1 LTPSPSRAFDL
12 SPSLP
17 YAAVILAA
25 HAAAGLALMAMV
37 AGVGGAALALL
48 VVVLGVLAARQHALL
63 RAAGSP
69 RRVLL
74 DADGRARL
82 ELRDGRSV
90 LVSPDGPRRVTRFWV
105 VLPTGRLSA
114 VLLTRDM
121 PGAANFRHLC
131 VWSLWGQLSREMAGN
146 ASRALDTP

>member
-1 LTPSPSRAFDL
+1 LTSSPSRVFDL

-17 YAAVILAA
+17 YAALILAA
-25 HAAAGLALMAMV
+25 HSAAGLALAAMV
-37 AGVGGAALALL
+37 PGVGGAALALL
-48 VVVLGVLAARQHALL
+48 VVLLGALAARQHALL

-74 DADGRARL
+74 DAEGGARL

-90 LVSPDGPRRVTRFWV
+90 AVLPDAPRRVTRFWV
-105 VLPTGRLSA
+105 VLPTGRLKA

-121 PGAANFRHLC
+121 PGPANFRRLC
-131 VWSLWGQLSREMAGN
+131 VWGLWGRLPQERATGTPS
-146 ASRALDTP
+146 ALDTP